1 MTATYECKEGAKPMD
16 SSSER
21 IANCTLFDKTKP
33 YTWSYVDLI
42 CERGKH
48 DITVDKLHLHMINYI
63 HLLPAL

>member
-48 DITVDKLHLHMINYI
+48 DITVDK
-63 HLLPAL
+63 

>member
-1 MTATYECKEGAKPMD
+1 MTATYACKEGAKPMD

-21 IANCTLFDKTKP
+21 TATCVPFTTKP

-48 DITVDKLHLHMINYI
+48 DITVDK
-63 HLLPAL
+63 